1 MKTTNIKAVIDLGS
15 VSVRMEV
22 VQVDDTGAI
31 QALDSLSQSVQLGRD
46 TFTGGRIKRNSI
58 EQCVKAFRSFTTV
71 LNEYNIDLDTDV
83 TAVATSAVR
92 EARNCDT
99 FLERLYIASG
109 IWVQPIDGATVNR
122 LTFLGVWP
130 LIKSKAKLL
139 QKQINIWEIGGGS
152 TEILGLK
159 NGQVHFSHSYRFGS
173 YRFREKI
180 RGLNLSKVAERNMA
194 ENEIDAVLRSFDTEI
209 YVSGKPR
216 LILMGSEIR
225 FAAKRL
231 RPNWSG
237 TTLLT
242 ANVSSLSKMADEFFP
257 LSAETIASR
266 HNMPLEE
273 AQILGFT
280 LLAYTRLAQR
290 LSLKQVY
297 LCGVSLRSGLLARS
311 ADKTR
316 WSEEFNRQVLSSAR
330 QLAAKYHCD
339 IKHAQCVETLAINLF
354 NEMQQE
360 HKLPSEHALLLRVAC
375 LLHDCGRFVS
385 LSAHHKHSQYLIE
398 NSDLFGLSKDE
409 IKMAG
414 LIARYHRKAE
424 PKPSHPD
431 YNALSRNKK
440 MIINKLAAILRVA
453 DALDNPHTQEAAQ
466 YRLFREDDQLC
477 FMINRSSELN
487 AARLA
492 LKDKARL
499 FEQIFGLSV
508 VPVIR
513 EHVR

>member
-1 MKTTNIKAVIDLGS
+1 MNKTNIKAVIDLGS
-15 VSVRMEV
+15 VSVRMEI
-22 VQVDDTGAI
+22 VQINAEGRL
-31 QALDSLSQSVQLGRD
+31 QQLDSLSQSVQLGRD

-58 EQCVKAFRSFTTV
+58 EQCVKAFRSFTSL
-71 LNEYNIDLDTDV
+71 LNEYDLDLEQDV

-99 FLERLYIASG
+99 FLERLYVASG

-139 QKQINIWEIGGGS
+139 QKQVNIWEIGGGS
-152 TEILGLK
+152 TEVLGLK
-159 NGQVHFSHSYRFGS
+159 QGQVHFSHSYRFGS

-180 RGLNLSKVAERNMA
+180 SGLNLSKIAEREMA
-194 ENEIDAVLRSFDTEI
+194 ENEIDGVLRSFDTEI
-209 YVSGKPR
+209 YNSEKPR

-231 RPNWSG
+231 HPGWNG

-242 ANVSSLSKMADEFFP
+242 ANVSSLLKMVDEFFP
-257 LSAETIASR
+257 MSAEAIASKYT
-266 HNMPLEE
+266 MPLEE

-280 LLAYTRLAQR
+280 LLAYTRIAQR
-290 LSLKQVY
+290 LCLKQVY

-311 ADKTR
+311 AENNQ
-316 WSEEFNRQVLSSAR
+316 WSAEFHRQVLSSAR

-339 IKHAQCVETLAINLF
+339 LRHAQCVEALAINLF

-360 HKLPSEHALLLRVAC
+360 HKLTQSHALLLRVAC
-375 LLHDCGRFVS
+375 LLHDCGRFIS
-385 LSAHHKHSQYLIE
+385 LSGHHKHSQYLID
-398 NSDLFGLSKDE
+398 NSDLFGLSKEE
-409 IKMAG
+409 IRMVG
-414 LIARYHRKAE
+414 LIARYHRKSE
-424 PKPSHPD
+424 PKPSHPE
-431 YNALSRNKK
+431 YNTLSRKNKL
-440 MIINKLAAILRVA
+440 IINKLAAILRVA
-453 DALDNPHTQEAAQ
+453 DALDNPHTQEAEQ
-466 YRLFREDDQLC
+466 CKIFRKDEQLC
-477 FMINRSSELN
+477 VMINRTIELN
-487 AARLA
+487 ATRLA

-508 VPVIR
+508 VQVIKEQSR
-513 EHVR
+513 

>member
-1 MKTTNIKAVIDLGS
+1 MQTPNIKAVIDLGS

-22 VQVDDTGAI
+22 VQIDATGTI
-31 QALDSLSQSVQLGRD
+31 QPLDSLSQSVQLGRD
-46 TFTGGRIKRNSI
+46 TFTDGRIKRNSI
-58 EQCVKAFRSFTTV
+58 EQCVKIFRSFTSV
-71 LNEYNIDLDTDV
+71 LHEYRLDLEQDV

-99 FLERLYIASG
+99 FLERLYVASG
-109 IWVQPIDGATVNR
+109 IWVQAIDGATVNR

-130 LIKSKAKLL
+130 LIRSKTKIL
-139 QKQINIWEIGGGS
+139 QKSINIWEIGGGS

-159 NGQVHFSHSYRFGS
+159 NGQIRFSHSYRFGS

-180 RGLNLSKVAERNMA
+180 IGLNLSKSAEKTMA
-194 ENEIDAVLRSFDTEI
+194 ESEIDAVLRSFDNEI
-209 YVSGKPR
+209 YNTEKPR

-231 RPNWSG
+231 RPKWNG
-237 TTLLT
+237 TTLMT
-242 ANVSSLSKMADEFFP
+242 ANVSSLSKMADEFFF
-257 LSAETIASR
+257 LNAEEIASR
-266 HNMPLEE
+266 HNLPLEE

-280 LLAYTRLAQR
+280 LLAYTRIAQR

-297 LCGVSLRSGLLARS
+297 LCGVSLRSGLLARGT
-311 ADKTR
+311 DKNR
-316 WSEEFNRQVLSSAR
+316 WYEEFNRQVLSSAR
-330 QLAAKYHCD
+330 QLAAKYHSD
-339 IKHAQCVETLAINLF
+339 IKHAECVEALSIRLF
-354 NEMQQE
+354 NEMQPE
-360 HKLPSEHALLLRVAC
+360 HKLTPEHALLLRVAA

-398 NSDLFGLSKDE
+398 NSDLFGLSKDD

-414 LIARYHRKAE
+414 LLARYHRKTE

-440 MIINKLAAILRVA
+440 MVVTKLAAILRVA
-453 DALDNPHTQEAAQ
+453 DALDNSHNQEASH
-466 YRLFREDDQLC
+466 YRFFRNEDQLC
-477 FMINRSSELN
+477 FMIRRPGELN

-492 LKDKARL
+492 LKEKARL
-499 FEQIFGLSV
+499 FEQIFGLNI
-508 VPVIR
+508 VPMTQAQR
-513 EHVR
+513 K